1 MSAPGG
7 TPLYEYGHHDGS
19 GYHGLPE
26 VPLFRPA
33 PDTEQQAALRQP
45 LNGLDEVNY
54 TWDPAEELAYLLQEA
69 RGTRPAEPLGPIGPD
84 ETGDTV
90 AAAGLATGLTQAVY
104 GGPRPETPHHGH
116 RRVAAKAPRAPRA
129 PILTLFRT
137 GSLFSALLVALIAA
151 VVSVFSGLAI
161 SDALRQTAGP
171 RTAHDIVI
179 WWPLLICGPWMV
191 ASLSI
196 LRAALHQRR
205 AIHSWSIVLLFSTLA
220 TLLCVAQAPR
230 TFAAQAAATLPPS
243 RRWPASSS
251 SSARSPSHDRPATP
265 PRVTGSAPGRPPR
278 CGPLPRRAARVLRF
292 PTTRWRITRPAA
304 VPPRLPVPLRI
315 VRQSA
320 ARPARARRREGAAH
334 GGRASPASR
343 TSVLPRIPTIMITAI
358 SATKT
363 SSDRSRAAH
372 GLSPTGLPRAA
383 AATPL
388 APVHRERTAS

>member
-1 MSAPGG
+1 M
-7 TPLYEYGHHDGS
+7 YEYGHHDGS

-26 VPLFRPA
+26 VPLFRPG

-45 LNGLDEVNY
+45 LGGLDEVNY

-84 ETGDTV
+84 EAGDTV
-90 AAAGLATGLTQAVY
+90 ATAGLATGLTQAVY
-104 GGPRPETPHHGH
+104 GGPRPETPHHGQPPHHGH
-116 RRVAAKAPRAPRA
+116 RRVATKAPRTPRA

-137 GSLFSALLVALIAA
+137 GSLFSALLVAVIAA

-230 TFAAQAAATLPPS
+230 TFAAQAAATLPPIAALACFQQLV
-243 RRWPASSS
+243 RQITLTRPPRHPA
-251 SSARSPSHDRPATP
+251 ARHRQRTRATAPLRPPATP
-265 PRVTGSAPGRPPR
+265 SGPGAPLPDYPVADHKAGGRSAPGY
-278 CGPLPRRAARVLRF
+278 RF
-292 PTTRWRITRPAA
+292 RYE
-304 VPPRLPVPLRI
+304 
-315 VRQSA
+315 S
-320 ARPARARRREGAAH
+320 
-334 GGRASPASR
+334 
-343 TSVLPRIPTIMITAI
+343 
-358 SATKT
+358 
-363 SSDRSRAAH
+363 
-372 GLSPTGLPRAA
+372 
-383 AATPL
+383 
-388 APVHRERTAS
+388 